1 MPKVEEMV
9 CKFCRRPCWLGRPC
23 KNAEVNLDKTV
34 EPDSLEAFFYRFLFL
49 DMICQQRKEEK
60 EIAEHNSPN
69 QHHIPEVRVS
79 PSPEP
84 RFIPRAPRPR
94 TPDQDLDSQ
103 ADDICFRCGLTV
115 YQAEM
120 RQTKGKSYHSL
131 CYTCF
136 RCHRFLDAMTVTDGD
151 DGEAYCKTCYKYKF
165 MKDKSYLGGGNTT
178 SILAKA
184 GDSDRCPRCY
194 GKVFQAEQMLSAHGV
209 YHRACFRCAEQECGR
224 ALDSTTYCDSSTG
237 LVFCKTCYSKHI
249 GPQGFGFGVTS
260 PVLVSVTDDHVDK
273 EEEGDGCRRPTP
285 LPNYKMKLT
294 PATPGRETPGP
305 KCPRCVKD
313 VFLIERVYVGRKQW
327 HRLCLSCATCARI
340 LDSST
345 LNEVGEGEQ
354 VFCPKC
360 YKNYNS
366 VETGQGWRKEER
378 PKSCNA

>member
-1 MPKVEEMV
+1 M

-49 DMICQQRKEEK
+49 DMISQQRKEER
-60 EIAEHNSPN
+60 EILEKNSPN
-69 QHHIPEVRVS
+69 QHQIPEVRVS

-94 TPDQDLDSQ
+94 TPDQEDSQ
-103 ADDICFRCGLTV
+103 ADDICVRCGLTV

-120 RQTKGKSYHSL
+120 RQTKGKSYHSM

-136 RCHRFLDAMTVTDGD
+136 RCHRNLDAMTVTDGE

-165 MKDKSYLGGGNTT
+165 LKDTSYLGGGNTT

-194 GKVFQAEQMLSAHGV
+194 GKVFQAEKMLSAHGV

-224 ALDSTTYCDSSTG
+224 ALDSTTYCDSPTG
-237 LVFCKTCYSKHI
+237 LVFCKTCYSKHL
-249 GPQGFGFGVTS
+249 GPTGFGFGVS
-260 PVLVSVTDDHVDK
+260 PVLVSVTEPEDHGDCN
-273 EEEGDGCRRPTP
+273 EEASGCMRRPTP

-294 PATPGRETPGP
+294 PATPGRDTPGGGGRGGP
-305 KCPRCVKD
+305 HCPRCDKD

-327 HRLCLSCATCARI
+327 HRVCLSCATCSRR

-360 YKNYNS
+360 YKNYNN

-378 PKSCNA
+378 PKTCNA